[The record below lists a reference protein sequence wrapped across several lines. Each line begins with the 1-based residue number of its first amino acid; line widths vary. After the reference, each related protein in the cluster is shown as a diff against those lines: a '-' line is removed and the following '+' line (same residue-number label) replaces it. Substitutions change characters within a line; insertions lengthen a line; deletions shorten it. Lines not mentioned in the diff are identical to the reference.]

1 MTERK
6 PPGMSF
12 ETWVD
17 TQISQGL
24 ARGDFDGLEGAGKPL
39 SRAALDETGYEWVVA
54 KARRENLDLLGML
67 PPGLAL
73 RKERDDLPR
82 RAEALGPGYLLV
94 ARTLAPAI
102 LSICGIV
109 AAFFFLRGHNA
120 PGGGFVAG
128 LVMSIGFLFQ
138 YIAFGTEWVE
148 DRLRLAPRV
157 LIGVGLLLVLG
168 TAVGPLVIGYPLLT
182 SHTFHLELPLIGDIH
197 VGSAMFFDLGV
208 FCEVLGSTLLIVI
221 ALAHQSIRARRATG
235 GE

>member
-39 SRAALDETGYEWVVA
+39 SPAALDETGYEWVVA

-82 RAEALGPGYLLV
+82 RAEALPSEAAVRALAEDYDDRVRAFWRRPQESRWSPVPGLCDVEALV
-94 ARTLAPAI
+94 AGWRQSRPAPEPPAPP
-102 LSICGIV
+102 
-109 AAFFFLRGHNA
+109 AAPPRLPWWRRFRRG
-120 PGGGFVAG
+120 
-128 LVMSIGFLFQ
+128 
-138 YIAFGTEWVE
+138 
-148 DRLRLAPRV
+148 
-157 LIGVGLLLVLG
+157 
-168 TAVGPLVIGYPLLT
+168 
-182 SHTFHLELPLIGDIH
+182 
-197 VGSAMFFDLGV
+197 
-208 FCEVLGSTLLIVI
+208 
-221 ALAHQSIRARRATG
+221 
-235 GE
+235 

>member
-6 PPGMSF
+6 PPGMSL

-82 RAEALGPGYLLV
+82 RAEALPSEAAVRALAEDYDDRVRAFWRRPQESRWSPVPGLCDVEALV
-94 ARTLAPAI
+94 AAWRQSRPAAPEPPAPP
-102 LSICGIV
+102 
-109 AAFFFLRGHNA
+109 AAPPRLPWWRRFRRG
-120 PGGGFVAG
+120 
-128 LVMSIGFLFQ
+128 
-138 YIAFGTEWVE
+138 
-148 DRLRLAPRV
+148 
-157 LIGVGLLLVLG
+157 
-168 TAVGPLVIGYPLLT
+168 
-182 SHTFHLELPLIGDIH
+182 
-197 VGSAMFFDLGV
+197 
-208 FCEVLGSTLLIVI
+208 
-221 ALAHQSIRARRATG
+221 
-235 GE
+235 

>member
-82 RAEALGPGYLLV
+82 RAEALPSEAAVRARAEDYDDRVRAFWRRPQESRWSPVPGLCDVEALV
-94 ARTLAPAI
+94 AGWRQSRPAPEPPAPPPAVPPR
-102 LSICGIV
+102 LPWWRR
-109 AAFFFLRGHNA
+109 FRRG
-120 PGGGFVAG
+120 
-128 LVMSIGFLFQ
+128 
-138 YIAFGTEWVE
+138 
-148 DRLRLAPRV
+148 
-157 LIGVGLLLVLG
+157 
-168 TAVGPLVIGYPLLT
+168 
-182 SHTFHLELPLIGDIH
+182 
-197 VGSAMFFDLGV
+197 
-208 FCEVLGSTLLIVI
+208 
-221 ALAHQSIRARRATG
+221 
-235 GE
+235 